1 MGFVESCCKRP
12 PEAAV
17 DPRTALRAGGRIRAA
32 RNETED
38 PRAPLLTKR
47 RDEPS
52 KPLKLDPDMEAF
64 VDILSTGSDDQDD
77 GDDDDFAPPAK
88 RD

>member
-1 MGFVESCCKRP
+1 MGALTACCKRSAEP
-12 PEAAV
+12 AA
-17 DPRTALRAGGRIRAA
+17 DPRAALRAGGRIRVA

-47 RDEPS
+47 RDEAPN
-52 KPLKLDPDMEAF
+52 PLKLDPDMEAF
-64 VDILSTGSDDQDD
+64 VDVLSSDSGDGKDGSDD
-77 GDDDDFAPPAK
+77 GFVPAK